1 MINSTLENKIT
12 PQIVEPYITII
23 KYLNHQKFKVQNDWL
38 VDIKNISD
46 GTPLNL
52 ENLNVS
58 SEQLS
63 QIKKL
68 EPLLKNSISLQKEN
82 NLHLYY
88 VFIILNLPNYMVKNI
103 TRCYLAKLYLQT
115 QKKSCFHYL
124 DIIERNNYLNDLI
137 QILEDTPEE
146 IDIFIETIN
155 HFFT

>member
-1 MINSTLENKIT
+1 MLSPTLENKIT
-12 PQIVEPYITII
+12 PEIVEPYITII

-38 VDIKNISD
+38 SDIKNISD

-52 ENLNVS
+52 ETLNIS

-63 QIKKL
+63 QIKRL
-68 EPLLKNSISLQKEN
+68 EPLLKKSFSPQKQN

-103 TRCYLAKLYLQT
+103 TRSYLAKLYLNT

-124 DIIERNNYLNDLI
+124 DIIKRNNYLNDLI
-137 QILEDTPEE
+137 SILEDTHEE
-146 IDIFIETIN
+146 IDIFIDTIN